1 MILLSNYII
10 KMLFEGLLLNII
22 VVIHLLESQ
31 LMIIL
36 SGVLLS
42 FWKRV
47 IQLTERS
54 QLIITF

>member
-36 SGVLLS
+36 SGVWLS

>member
-22 VVIHLLESQ
+22 VMIHLLESQ